1 MTPEFTVI
9 RDTTPAAE
17 IPRGAVV
24 AMGNFDGVHLGHRA
38 VIAAAL
44 RMGQAHGKPAFAVT
58 FEPHPR
64 SFFSPNSPQFRLS
77 DETNKLRLLAG
88 TGLAGAVVMT
98 FDKSRAGTSA
108 QDFIHHDLI
117 ERLGISG
124 IAVGYD
130 FHFGKGRVGSP
141 SLLVSEAPRLG
152 IEVDVQA
159 HVDIEERPVSSS
171 AIRMALAE
179 GQIDDATAMLGG
191 PWFVS
196 GEVIHGEKRGRDL
209 GYPTANIRLDKNCS
223 LKHGI
228 YAVRVG
234 RGAERFDAV
243 ASFGRRPTFD
253 NGAPLLEV
261 FVFDFKGDLYG
272 TTLDVAFISFIRD
285 ELKFDSID
293 ALIRQM
299 DDDSARARAATSRR
313 ARCVSE
319 AWSHQ
324 LSKTEKEKMLAGELY
339 RPDAE
344 IGAEQAQTKAWL
356 VRYNAALAQPVSE
369 RHALLRERLGHVGA
383 GAVIRPPFF
392 CDFGYNIR
400 IGDGVFLNFNCVIL
414 DVVEVSIGDRTQ
426 IGPAVQIYAA
436 DHPRDAETRREGL
449 EFGRPVRIG
458 SDVWIGGGAIILP
471 GITIGDGAIIGAG
484 SVVTRDVGA
493 GVTVAG
499 NPARPRQA
507 ETGPVGALR
516 FSRLAAMESPM
527 FARRTISI
535 SGPASA

>member
-1 MTPEFTVI
+1 MTNGFTVI
-9 RDTTPAAE
+9 RDATPADA
-17 IPRGAVV
+17 IPKGAVV

-44 RMGQAHGKPAFAVT
+44 QMGRSHGKPAFAVT

-98 FDKSRAGTSA
+98 FDKARAGTTA
-108 QDFIHHDLI
+108 QDFIHHDLVA
-117 ERLGISG
+117 RLGISG

-159 HVDIEERPVSSS
+159 HVDIAERPVSSS

-191 PWFVS
+191 PWFVT

-234 RGAERFDAV
+234 RGQGKGQERFDAV

-261 FVFDFKGDLYG
+261 FLFGFQGDLYG
-272 TTLDVAFISFIRD
+272 AALDVAFIGFIRD
-285 ELKFDSID
+285 ELKFDSVD

-299 DDDSARARAATSRR
+299 NDDSARARA
-313 ARCVSE
+313 
-319 AWSHQ
+319 Q
-324 LSKTEKEKMLAGELY
+324 LAAA
-339 RPDAE
+339 PDAF
-344 IGAEQAQTKAWL
+344 
-356 VRYNAALAQPVSE
+356 P
-369 RHALLRERLGHVGA
+369 RLGA
-383 GAVIRPPFF
+383 
-392 CDFGYNIR
+392 
-400 IGDGVFLNFNCVIL
+400 IG
-414 DVVEVSIGDRTQ
+414 
-426 IGPAVQIYAA
+426 
-436 DHPRDAETRREGL
+436 
-449 EFGRPVRIG
+449 
-458 SDVWIGGGAIILP
+458 
-471 GITIGDGAIIGAG
+471 
-484 SVVTRDVGA
+484 
-493 GVTVAG
+493 
-499 NPARPRQA
+499 
-507 ETGPVGALR
+507 
-516 FSRLAAMESPM
+516 
-527 FARRTISI
+527 
-535 SGPASA
+535 